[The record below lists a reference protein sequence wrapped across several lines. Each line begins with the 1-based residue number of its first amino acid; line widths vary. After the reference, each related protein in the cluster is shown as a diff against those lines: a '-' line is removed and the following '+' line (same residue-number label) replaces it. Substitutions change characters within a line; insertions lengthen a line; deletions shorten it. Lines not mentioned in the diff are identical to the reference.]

1 MVNDGLKRGFPA
13 ALKLPILV
21 LRHIWPKPKIGVLPA
36 QVSRAR
42 GEGDWRVEDRTKE
55 HAHRHGRRSR
65 VHGLPDI
72 QDRAFFIVRVEEA
85 LDTPR
90 SRTTDPL
97 SPLSF
102 APGIDKPLL
111 LPR

>member
-1 MVNDGLKRGFPA
+1 MCYPRRYAEHEETGEWKIAQRSMHTGTDA
-13 ALKLPILV
+13 ALVCMGYLIFKTELF
-21 LRHIWPKPKIGVLPA
+21 
-36 QVSRAR
+36 
-42 GEGDWRVEDRTKE
+42 
-55 HAHRHGRRSR
+55 
-65 VHGLPDI
+65 
-72 QDRAFFIVRVEEA
+72 FFIVRVEEA